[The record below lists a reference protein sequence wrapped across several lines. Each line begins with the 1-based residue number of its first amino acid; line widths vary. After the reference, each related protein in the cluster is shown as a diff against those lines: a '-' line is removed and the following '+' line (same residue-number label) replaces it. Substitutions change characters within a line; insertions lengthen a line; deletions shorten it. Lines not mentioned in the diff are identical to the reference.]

1 MHTYSFAILSWI
13 SQRTGI
19 QSIQTWADRFY
30 RRRLVF
36 TRVHGEYAASG
47 IRLSITAFNPSRLPR
62 VLRDLTLHYRV
73 DNTPYM
79 FRLADATAGTYI
91 ENYRLPAH
99 SVSSFSCEASLGNH
113 TITDIITIHFT
124 YLDENNFRHHVWIDA
139 PGRLTP
145 Q

>member
-1 MHTYSFAILSWI
+1 MHTYSFIILSWI
-13 SQRTGI
+13 CRHTGI
-19 QSIQTWADRFY
+19 KSIETWANRFY
-30 RRRLVF
+30 RHRLVF

-47 IRLSITAFNPSRLPR
+47 IRLSIMAFNPSRVPR
-62 VLRDLTLHYRV
+62 VLRDLTLHFRV
-73 DNTPYM
+73 ANEPYM
-79 FRLADATAGTYI
+79 FRMADATAGTI

-99 SVSSFSCEASLGNH
+99 SVSSFSCEASLGNYPLAD
-113 TITDIITIHFT
+113 ITTIHFT